1 MKNRAIVL
9 LALALTTAGPALA
22 SDVTTF
28 PTLPAMQ
35 IPAAIE
41 TVKRES
47 DFTHR
52 ISRPQHPNGRTI
64 VLMHGSGGDESTL
77 IPLAAKID
85 PHATLIGIRGR
96 VVQEGV
102 KRWYKRITPT
112 SFDQTDIRAE
122 AAAFASFFRD
132 LSKREAID
140 LGQTTF
146 LGYSNGANLINA
158 LSVLEPD
165 MVERAVLLRS
175 MPILDAIPAANL
187 GKAKV
192 LTITGENDK
201 LYAPFG
207 PKLEA
212 MFRACGADV
221 VAKTISAGHEVG
233 DEDARIASE
242 WLAGLK
248 LASAK

>member
-1 MKNRAIVL
+1 M
-9 LALALTTAGPALA
+9 TGPAVA

-41 TVKRES
+41 TVMRES

-52 ISRPQHPNGRTI
+52 ILRPQQPNGRTI
-64 VLMHGSGGDESTL
+64 VLMHGSGGDETTL

-175 MPILDAIPAANL
+175 MPVLDAIPDANL
-187 GKAKV
+187 ARAKV

-221 VAKTISAGHEVG
+221 VAKTVPAGHEVG

>member
-1 MKNRAIVL
+1 
-9 LALALTTAGPALA
+9 
-22 SDVTTF
+22 
-28 PTLPAMQ
+28 MQ
-35 IPAAIE
+35 IPATIE
-41 TVKRES
+41 TVTRES

-52 ISRPQHPNGRTI
+52 ILRPQEPNGRTI
-64 VLMHGSGGDESTL
+64 VLMHGSGGDETTL

-96 VVQEGV
+96 IVQAGV

-140 LGQTTF
+140 PAQTTF
-146 LGYSNGANLINA
+146 LGYSNGANLISA

-165 MVERAVLLRS
+165 FVERAVLLRS
-175 MPILDAIPAANL
+175 MPVLEAIPAADL
-187 GKAKV
+187 AKAKV

-207 PKLEA
+207 PKLEE
-212 MFRACGADV
+212 MFRACGAEV
-221 VAKTISAGHEVG
+221 VAKTIAAGHEVG

-248 LASAK
+248 MAAAN

>member
-1 MKNRAIVL
+1 
-9 LALALTTAGPALA
+9 
-22 SDVTTF
+22 
-28 PTLPAMQ
+28 MQ
-35 IPAAIE
+35 IPAVIE
-41 TVKRES
+41 KVTKDV
-47 DFTHR
+47 DFTYR
-52 ISRPQHPNGRTI
+52 IVRPQAANGRTI
-64 VLMHGSGGDESTL
+64 VLMHGSGGDETTL
-77 IPLAAKID
+77 MPLAAKID

-112 SFDQTDIRAE
+112 SFDQTDIRSE
-122 AAAFASFFRD
+122 ASAFAGFFRKLAD
-132 LSKREAID
+132 REALD

-165 MVERAVLLRS
+165 LVERAVLLRS
-175 MPILDAIPAANL
+175 MPVLEAIPAANL
-187 GKAKV
+187 AKAKV
-192 LTITGENDK
+192 LTITGANDK

-207 PKLEA
+207 PKLED
-212 MFRACGADV
+212 MFRACGAEV
-221 VAKTISAGHEVG
+221 VARTIPAGHEVG

-248 LASAK
+248 MASAK

>member
-1 MKNRAIVL
+1 MAN
-9 LALALTTAGPALA
+9 
-22 SDVTTF
+22 DVTAF

-41 TVKRES
+41 TVTRES

-52 ISRPQHPNGRTI
+52 ILRPQEPNGRTI
-64 VLMHGSGGDESTL
+64 VLMHGSGGDETTL

-112 SFDQTDIRAE
+112 SFDQADIRTE

-165 MVERAVLLRS
+165 IVERAVLLRS

-187 GKAKV
+187 AKAKV
-192 LTITGENDK
+192 LTITGQNDK

-207 PKLEA
+207 PKLEE

-221 VAKTISAGHEVG
+221 VAKTVSAGHEVG

-248 LASAK
+248 MAAAH

>member
-1 MKNRAIVL
+1 
-9 LALALTTAGPALA
+9 
-22 SDVTTF
+22 
-28 PTLPAMQ
+28 MQ

-41 TVKRES
+41 NVTKDV
-47 DFTHR
+47 DFTYR
-52 ISRPQHPNGRTI
+52 IVRPQTANGRTI
-64 VLMHGSGGDESTL
+64 VLMHGSGGDETTL
-77 IPLAAKID
+77 MPLAAKID

-112 SFDQTDIRAE
+112 SFDQTDIRSE
-122 AAAFASFFRD
+122 ASAFAGFFRKLAD
-132 LSKREAID
+132 RETLD

-165 MVERAVLLRS
+165 LVERAVLLRS
-175 MPILDAIPAANL
+175 MPVLEAIPAANL
-187 GKAKV
+187 AKAKV
-192 LTITGENDK
+192 LTITGANDK

-207 PKLEA
+207 PKLED
-212 MFRACGADV
+212 MFRACGAEV
-221 VAKTISAGHEVG
+221 VARTIPAGHEVG

-248 LASAK
+248 MASAK